1 MTTALRRAGAALTLL
16 GLAAALTPSVS
27 AKGGG
32 DQVVIQFLAST
43 GADSNGTARARWR
56 DQGAG
61 EFDFNFEIDHMDPG
75 SYELFVT
82 DLASPKATITVGSL
96 GEGEVEFAIPQD
108 GAKPLFDFPVFDQTI
123 EVRQGATV
131 FFHDT
136 FSSTGGGTG
145 GGGGGGSGGSGDKTK
160 TGVYMV
166 NVGPDFDAQ
175 GKLKY
180 EAKATKTKFSIEVEK
195 LAPGTYDVLVGGA
208 PVSQITTVS
217 SASVEVEFQ
226 NPVEPGKTLL
236 NFDPLGAQIDVVQ
249 GATVFLTGVLPAA
262 NSATGTSAPSKPGKG
277 SKDLGKKG
285 GDSLLVSLA
294 SSGVIAGAKGKAKL
308 SQSGETEFEVEIE
321 HVPAGTYDFLVAG
334 VQRGTF
340 VTNGLG
346 EAQLDYSTS
355 PAGAV
360 QLLDFEVKGQLLE
373 VKSGANTILSTVFP
387 TSVQSALGLFSHETF
402 KSNKVKVNLVNA
414 GVDLDARGG
423 VTWKQNSSGKQ
434 TVTID
439 ARDLDAGTYGVKV
452 DGAFSASSL
461 VVKGAPYGKGK
472 LVFSSSPSSS
482 QALLDFDPVDA
493 TVELTD
499 ALGTVVLRAVIDVP

>member
-1 MTTALRRAGAALTLL
+1 MTSALRRAGAALALL
-16 GLAAALTPSVS
+16 GLAFAFTPSVS

-43 GADSNGTARARWR
+43 GADADGTARARWR

-61 EFDFNFEIDHMDPG
+61 ELDFNVELDHLDPG
-75 SYELFVT
+75 SYDLYVT
-82 DLASPKATITVGSL
+82 DLIAPKATITVDAL
-96 GEGEVEFAIPQD
+96 GDGEIEFAIPQD
-108 GAKPLFDFPVFDQTI
+108 GVKPLFDFPVFDETI

-136 FSSTGGGTG
+136 FGSTGAG
-145 GGGGGGSGGSGDKTK
+145 GGAGGGGSAGDKTK
-160 TGVYMV
+160 LGVYMV

-180 EAKATKTKFSIEVEK
+180 QAKATKTKFSIEVEK

-217 SASVEVEFQ
+217 SAAVEVEFQ
-226 NPVEPGKTLL
+226 DPVEPGKTLL
-236 NFDPLGAQIDVVQ
+236 NFDPLGAQVDVVQ
-249 GATVFLTGVLPAA
+249 GATVFLTGILPAA
-262 NSATGTSAPSKPGKG
+262 NGSTGTQAPSKPGKG

-294 SSGVIAGAKGKAKL
+294 SSGTIPGAKGKAKL
-308 SQSGETEFEVEIE
+308 SQTGETEFEIEIE
-321 HVPAGTYDFLVAG
+321 HVPAGAYDFFVAG
-334 VQRGTF
+334 VQRGTL
-340 VTNGLG
+340 VTNVLG

-355 PAGAV
+355 PGGAV
-360 QLLDFEVKGQLLE
+360 LLLDFEVKGQLLE
-373 VKSGANTILSTVFP
+373 VKSGPDTILSTVFP
-387 TSVQSALGLFSHETF
+387 VSVQAALGLFSKETF
-402 KSNKVKVNLVNA
+402 KANKVKVNLVNA

-423 VTWKQNSSGKQ
+423 VTWKLSSSGKQ

-439 ARDLDAGTYGVKV
+439 ARDLDAGTYGVRV
-452 DGAFSASSL
+452 DGVLSATALSIQ
-461 VVKGAPYGKGK
+461 GAPYGKGK
-472 LVFSSSPSSS
+472 LVFSSAPSSS

-493 TVELTD
+493 TVELLDATD
-499 ALGTVVLRAVIDVP
+499 TVVLRAVIDVP